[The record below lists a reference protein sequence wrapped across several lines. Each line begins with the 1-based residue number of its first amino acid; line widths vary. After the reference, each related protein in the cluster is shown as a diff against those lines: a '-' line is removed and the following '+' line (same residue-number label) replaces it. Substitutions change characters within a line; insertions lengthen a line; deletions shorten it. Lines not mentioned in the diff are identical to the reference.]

1 MKEKVKMILAS
12 KGYSAAA
19 LVNVFNCTPQS
30 ASTKVF
36 RGIKTIN
43 DLILICDFCNAQ
55 VSITLE
61 NGTVIKLHESDIEQ
75 GS

>member
-1 MKEKVKMILAS
+1 MKDKIKMILSS
-12 KGYSAAA
+12 KGYSAPA
-19 LVNVFNCTPQS
+19 LGEVFNCAPQS

-55 VSITLE
+55 ISITLD
-61 NGTVIKLHESDIEQ
+61 NGTVIKLDKSDIE
-75 GS
+75 

>member
-12 KGYSAAA
+12 KWYSAAA
-19 LVNVFNCTPQS
+19 LVNVFNCTPQR
-30 ASTKVF
+30 ASTKVT

-55 VSITLE
+55 ISITLE
-61 NGTVIKLHESDIEQ
+61 NGTVIKLDKSDIEQ